1 MTDMEAERAFREM
14 LPCEERKT
22 NIHTGYIRKLGVPS
36 GIIIERHPSLISKT
50 FLVFPNGGN
59 SIVRYQAEL
68 LRLSE

>member
-1 MTDMEAERAFREM
+1 MTGMEAERAFREM

-22 NIHTGYIRKLGVPS
+22 NIHTGHIRKLGAPS
-36 GIIIERHPSLISKT
+36 GIVIERGESQLTKT